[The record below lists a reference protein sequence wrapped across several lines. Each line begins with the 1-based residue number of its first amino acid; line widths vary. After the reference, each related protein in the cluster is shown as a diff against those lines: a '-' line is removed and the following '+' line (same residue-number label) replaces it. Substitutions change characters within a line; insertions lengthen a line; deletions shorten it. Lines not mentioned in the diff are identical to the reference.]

1 MLKQIIS
8 VSALTLTLIA
18 PFAAAY
24 SIISKESVTGTL
36 QSINT
41 ESRELVLK
49 SKAGASSTVKL
60 GSSAKVVMGNDEF
73 SGLAK
78 LTSGQEVVV
87 NKLILTATEEKIEGV
102 IVSINS
108 AAKTARVRQDS
119 TGEIVEVQFGDKV
132 KVIENNQ
139 ARPFASL
146 RRGASVLIQT
156 ASN

>member
-1 MLKQIIS
+1 MLKEIIA
-8 VSALTLTLIA
+8 VSALTLTLSA

-36 QSINT
+36 ESINT

-49 SKAGASSTVKL
+49 SKAGTSATVTL
-60 GSSAKVVMGNDEF
+60 GSSAKVVMGSDEF
-73 SGLAK
+73 ADLAK
-78 LTSGQEVVV
+78 LTSGQEVVI
-87 NKLILTATEEKIEGV
+87 NKRTLTATEDNIEGV

-108 AAKTARVRQDS
+108 SAKTARVRQDS
-119 TGEIVEVQFGDKV
+119 TGEIIEVQFGENV
-132 KVIENNQ
+132 KVIDNNKT
-139 ARPFASL
+139 RPFASL